1 MNILLIE
8 TFLAVVRNRNIT
20 QAANQLYVSQSTVS
34 TRLLQLENELGVQ
47 LIKRSKGIRN
57 VELTSKGIDFIGI
70 AQNYASV
77 NKKIEKFS
85 SEEHHI
91 PLTIAC
97 PDSINIHMF
106 GTLYRQL
113 LELDPHIDLRIR
125 TQQSPEIYNIVDEH
139 KADVGFVFHQSHY
152 KNILSENVLQ
162 EDMKLILSSNG
173 NWHDGAIHPSELDSS
188 YELYLPWSA
197 DIVHWHDYWWQGKP
211 YAQFDTASMIVS
223 FLTHPKSWALCP
235 VSVVKTY
242 VNDPNIIIRDCSV
255 EIPQRKLYMLTE
267 RSNSESE
274 AVQIFTRTL
283 HSFLENYSNVYTL
296 L

>member
-20 QAANQLYVSQSTVS
+20 QAANQLYVTQSTVS

-57 VELTSKGIDFIGI
+57 IELTSKGLEFISI

-77 NKKIEKFS
+77 NKKIENFS

-97 PDSINIHMF
+97 ADSINIHMF
-106 GTLYRQL
+106 GPLYKQL
-113 LELDPHIDLRIR
+113 LEMNPHIDLRIR
-125 TQQSPEIYNIVDEH
+125 TQQSPEIYDIVDAH
-139 KADVGFVFHQSHY
+139 KADIGFVFHQSHY

-162 EDMKLILSSNG
+162 EDMKIILSSRGEWPNG
-173 NWHDGAIHPSELDSS
+173 DIHPSQLDSS
-188 YELYLPWSA
+188 YELYLPWST

-211 YAQFDTASMIVS
+211 YAQFDTASMLVS
-223 FLTHPKSWALCP
+223 FLNHPKSWALCP
-235 VSVVKTY
+235 ISVAQTY
-242 VNDPNIIIRDCSV
+242 KKDPNIIIRNCSIS
-255 EIPQRKLYMLTE
+255 IPQRKLFMLTE

-274 AVQIFTRTL
+274 AIQIFTQML
-283 HSFLENYSNVYTL
+283 HTFLEDFSKNCSHI
-296 L
+296 